1 MNKAYYFFDVLSTTG
16 ADNCQWQVMDM
27 VSRCGYEF
35 LTDEALKKIFG
46 EGDVLDGSILPKQ
59 YMVVWE
65 KTDLYEY
72 LHDHTYL
79 LPSCAYRQKDGT
91 VVFLYDIG

>member
-1 MNKAYYFFDVLSTTG
+1 MNKAYFFFSALSTTG

-27 VSRCGYEF
+27 ISRCGYEF
-35 LTDEALKKIFG
+35 QTDEALEKIFG
-46 EGDVLDGSILPKQ
+46 EGEVLDGSLLPKQ

-91 VVFLYDIG
+91 VVFFYDIG